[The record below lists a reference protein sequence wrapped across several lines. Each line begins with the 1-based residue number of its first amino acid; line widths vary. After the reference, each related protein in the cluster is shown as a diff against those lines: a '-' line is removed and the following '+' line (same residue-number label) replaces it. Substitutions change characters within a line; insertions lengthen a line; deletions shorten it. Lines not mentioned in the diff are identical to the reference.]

1 MPEDA
6 THRIVRYL
14 NDLYAS
20 EIGGLS
26 SLKDLATN
34 ATDPDLKNAA
44 QAHVA
49 TTENHVERLKARIS
63 ALGGDTSESKALVNT
78 MIAKGSNYANAFH
91 DAADKQTQDVIK
103 AYAYE
108 HFEIGAYTSL
118 YTFATAVGDSITAQ
132 LAQDMIVDERE
143 AAVQMERLIPQ
154 VAALALQNTSGTNTL
169 IGNPTPT
176 KSTPLIPPAV
186 FLVPGALL
194 AVWGVS
200 RLLSGQKS
208 SSQTSLTG
216 ADYRTNGDY
225 VSSGEEGGEP
235 EVIGIVSDYV
245 VDDTAL
251 GSTTY
256 VVSGIGVSATDPMSN
271 GADLEG

>member
-49 TTENHVERLKARIS
+49 TTENHIERLKARIA

-154 VAALALQNTSGTNTL
+154 VAALALQNTTGTNTL
-169 IGNPTPT
+169 IGNPTPP

-200 RLLSGQKS
+200 RLLSAQNAPKAINGS
-208 SSQTSLTG
+208 
-216 ADYRTNGDY
+216 DYRTNGDY

-245 VDDTAL
+245 VDDAAL

>member
-20 EIGGLS
+20 EMGGLV
-26 SLKDLATN
+26 SLNDLANT
-34 ATDPDLKNAA
+34 ATDPDVKSAA
-44 QAHVA
+44 TAHIGV
-49 TTENHVERLKARIS
+49 TENHVERIKSRIT
-63 ALGGDTSESKALVNT
+63 ALGGDTSSSKAFVNT
-78 MIAKGSNYANAFH
+78 TIAKGSHYANAFH

-118 YTFATAVGDSITAQ
+118 YTFASAVGDSITAQ

-154 VAALALQNTSGTNTL
+154 VAALALKDTSNTNTL
-169 IGNPTPT
+169 IGNPKMP
-176 KSTPLIPPAV
+176 KSTPLIPPAAL
-186 FLVPGALL
+186 LVPGALL
-194 AVWGVS
+194 AVWGIS
-200 RLLSGQKS
+200 RLISAQSGGS
-208 SSQTSLTG
+208 ASATGTS
-216 ADYRTNGDY
+216 DYRTNGDY

-235 EVIGIVSDYV
+235 EVIGVVSDYV
-245 VDDTAL
+245 VDDMAT

-256 VVSGIGVSATDPMSN
+256 VVSGVGIMDTDPMSN
-271 GADLEG
+271 GSDLEA